1 MNTKSL
7 SQILLASKDCEKVL
21 LEIFNQL
28 IIKSLRFMKDKEV
41 KVFAKHL
48 SNFVLRLKPLNET
61 IKIIG
66 PNNPLLNEKWRKDIK
81 EALRRL

>member
-1 MNTKSL
+1 
-7 SQILLASKDCEKVL
+7 
-21 LEIFNQL
+21 
-28 IIKSLRFMKDKEV
+28 MKDKEV

-66 PNNPLLNEKWRKDIK
+66 PNNPLLNERWRKDIK
-81 EALRRL
+81 EALKRLQDLFLNDKESYPNPFTLI